1 MPNTPPPIESNC
13 PTELTRADLYKDAVP
28 FVQQSYEHSPS
39 FEQPAYELHE
49 PMKESV
55 ETESKQIV
63 SNERIIDNGQHSSNL
78 SPKLSSLANSDSDD
92 SISRQFQP
100 PLPRSYKQRK
110 TIRKLTSENVGD
122 IHVSSQI
129 MSPDSPTSPFDIV
142 GLTSPKVKPVSL
154 DLESMKHKNSNT
166 SSASEITNSL
176 RSANSPGRRH
186 QPRQPRMGSKLS
198 SNSCL
203 IKRSDRTPTGSSK
216 HSILKSTSAVISPPL
231 RKDSRSFVLQGEY

>member
-1 MPNTPPPIESNC
+1 VQQSHE
-13 PTELTRADLYKDAVP
+13 
-28 FVQQSYEHSPS
+28 QQSYERPS
-39 FEQPAYELHE
+39 FEQPSFEQQPYELHE
-49 PMKESV
+49 PVQESV
-55 ETESKQIV
+55 ETESIPTQIV
-63 SNERIIDNGQHSSNL
+63 SNERIIENGQHFG
-78 SPKLSSLANSDSDD
+78 SPKQSSLANSDSDD
-92 SISRQFQP
+92 SISKQFNP

-110 TIRKLTSENVGD
+110 TIRKLTSENIGD

-129 MSPDSPTSPFDIV
+129 MSPDSPTSPFEGV

-203 IKRSDRTPTGSSK
+203 IKRSDRTPPRSSK
-216 HSILKSTSAVISPPL
+216 HSILKSASAVISPPP
-231 RKDSRSFVLQGEY
+231 RKDSRLSFVLQ